1 MMVVFFIGIG
11 LASIAT
17 GFAQS
22 PLQIGVLLFVVGIL
36 AAIYHP
42 VGLAMV
48 VDSAKASGTGMAIG
62 INGVWGNLG
71 VGCAALIT
79 GWFIDNGGW
88 RSAFI
93 APGILSVLIGLA
105 YWAHVRGDIAAE
117 AGRPKAAAAT
127 LKPGAGMSAEA
138 KAALF
143 RLSAIVFFTTAVSS
157 LVFQSTTFA
166 LPKIFDERLSG
177 IAGSA
182 TMVGQLAFVVFAI
195 ASLAQLVVGSLLDR
209 LGPRLVFMGV
219 AGIQVV
225 FFAVMPGL
233 KDWWALAI
241 ALGFMLGAFGQIPI
255 NDYMIGRMAK
265 SELRATIYGMRYIV
279 SFTVLAAALPLIAYI
294 HKHYGFDTLFRVLS
308 GAAAVIFLAVM
319 MLPSKIPDGSAMPAG
334 AKA

>member
-1 MMVVFFIGIG
+1 
-11 LASIAT
+11 
-17 GFAQS
+17 
-22 PLQIGVLLFVVGIL
+22 
-36 AAIYHP
+36 
-42 VGLAMV
+42 
-48 VDSAKASGTGMAIG
+48 
-62 INGVWGNLG
+62 
-71 VGCAALIT
+71 
-79 GWFIDNGGW
+79 
-88 RSAFI
+88 
-93 APGILSVLIGLA
+93 
-105 YWAHVRGDIAAE
+105 
-117 AGRPKAAAAT
+117 
-127 LKPGAGMSAEA
+127 MSAEA